1 MIFSNILKTSFSR
14 AVDVCSV
21 SAGFSVEDIAVGCC
35 FFTPLFIT
43 FHHKNNQN
51 MVNVHHKHPISV
63 HFFQFAKWK
72 ITILRFGTTI
82 KDYKG
87 TIKST
92 SRFRS
97 PFACHGLPCHVPRS
111 PCGTTGSIN
120 SWRKPMMQ
128 RWPSVAAATEV
139 RRRNMASHLVLPK
152 WGNV

>member
-1 MIFSNILKTSFSR
+1 MSAVSPLDFLWKTLLLVAAFS
-14 AVDVCSV
+14 
-21 SAGFSVEDIAVGCC
+21 
-35 FFTPLFIT
+35 PT

-97 PFACHGLPCHVPRS
+97 PFACHGFPCHVPRS